1 MSASSFVR
9 KSFILPYMAQNSL
22 RKLYYDVCFDYY
34 SLIYT
39 ISVIVR
45 AKLKKNF
52 DFAKKKP

>member
-1 MSASSFVR
+1 
-9 KSFILPYMAQNSL
+9 MAQNSL

-52 DFAKKKP
+52 DFAKKKAVKDKLIC

>member
-1 MSASSFVR
+1 M
-9 KSFILPYMAQNSL
+9 I
-22 RKLYYDVCFDYY
+22 DYY